1 LLLKFH
7 FPISIQKFKEQSLD
21 EFVQL
26 LCTQLGLKNHG
37 KNNGGDA
44 ATSTLA
50 ERFSLM
56 FDDRRRFVTERNKH
70 TLQQVC
76 NNNKKNLSVSVYE
89 VKRVQSW

>member
-1 LLLKFH
+1 
-7 FPISIQKFKEQSLD
+7 
-21 EFVQL
+21 VQL

-44 ATSTLA
+44 ATLA
-50 ERFSLM
+50 ARFSLM

-76 NNNKKNLSVSVYE
+76 NGNEKMKY
-89 VKRVQSW
+89 